1 MISIQA
7 SASET
12 RAKCHG
18 QLFDYDTTKFNFKER
33 LEELFGCSLAGL
45 HEWLGSFECFD
56 RRNDQHT
63 LAHRVFYSNY
73 ARVIKPVYDDFMS
86 IYMSKIVR
94 FPFSYQV
101 IPTFRI
107 GLPGNRFV
115 GEYHKDSKYA
125 HPEFELNFN
134 LALSNYLS
142 PCCLMSE
149 KVPDSG
155 EFYPIECRHGQVFS
169 FNHIDCM
176 HGSEINTSSETMV
189 SFDFRLAM
197 IPFYKDNNS
206 RSINMKRAFSIGD
219 YFSSEIIN
227 SNRRSG

>member
-1 MISIQA
+1 MISVQA
-7 SASET
+7 SPGET
-12 RAKCHG
+12 RSRCHG
-18 QLFDYDTTKFNFKER
+18 QLFNYDTSRYNFKER
-33 LEELFGCSLAGL
+33 AEELFGCSLAGL
-45 HEWLGSFECFD
+45 HEWLGSFERFD

-73 ARVIKPVYDDFMS
+73 TRAIKPVYDEFMSDFMS
-86 IYMSKIVR
+86 RVVDM
-94 FPFSYQV
+94 PFSYQV

-149 KVPDSG
+149 TVPDSG
-155 EFYPIECRHGQVFS
+155 EFHPIECRHGQIFS

-176 HGSEINTSSETMV
+176 HGSEINTTDETMV

-197 IPFYKDNNS
+197 MPFYQDTGS
-206 RSINMKRAFSIGD
+206 RSINMRRAFSIGD
-219 YFSSEIIN
+219 YFSSNIIN
-227 SNRRSG
+227 STGSSR